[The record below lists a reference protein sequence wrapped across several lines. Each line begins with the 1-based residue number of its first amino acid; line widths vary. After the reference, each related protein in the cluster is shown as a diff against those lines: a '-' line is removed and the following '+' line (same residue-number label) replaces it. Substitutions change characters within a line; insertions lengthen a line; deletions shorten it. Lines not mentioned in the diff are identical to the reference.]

1 MTLFVAPLCEFRGS
15 VSDEA
20 SGTAIGC
27 HAWHGVEYDS
37 GSRSLDVDT
46 DIARIDINAINDDD
60 DINQT
65 GEAIPMS
72 SITIRNLDPAVKERL
87 RVRAAEHGHSMEAAA
102 RRILQ
107 TTLKGSVRPPAL
119 NLYERIRARFAPLG
133 GADDLEIPPREPG
146 RDPPRFE

>member
-1 MTLFVAPLCEFRGS
+1 
-15 VSDEA
+15 
-20 SGTAIGC
+20 
-27 HAWHGVEYDS
+27 
-37 GSRSLDVDT
+37 
-46 DIARIDINAINDDD
+46 
-60 DINQT
+60 
-65 GEAIPMS
+65 MS

-87 RVRAAEHGHSMEAAA
+87 RVRAAEHGHSMEAEA